1 MEVYRILIIV
11 RSIFGL
17 INLRRTRLK
26 FLAVKRNLHLD
37 FSRFSFMANAFRKE
51 KSDLAMDIHFCF
63 YIFNRS

>member
-37 FSRFSFMANAFRKE
+37 LSRFSFMANAFRKE

-63 YIFNRS
+63 DIFNRS